1 MYEVLVFMFENYFSN
16 HALPEENVIEQE
28 LAAAGFDES
37 AITNAFD
44 WYNQLKIMMKQPVTS
59 QMEYLQCSR
68 MFAEAELDKIDT
80 ESLGFLLFL
89 EQAKVINSSERDMIM
104 DRAMALNGK
113 TVNLEQTRW
122 ITMMAMWSDGREKD
136 YLFVEDAV
144 FNPRGLTLH

>member
-16 HALPEENVIEQE
+16 HTLPEENVIEQE

-44 WYNQLKIMMKQPVTS
+44 WYNQLKTMMNQPVKP
-59 QMEYLQCSR
+59 QMAYLQCSR

>member
-16 HALPEENVIEQE
+16 HALHEENVIEQE

-37 AITNAFD
+37 AISNAFD
-44 WYNQLKIMMKQPVTS
+44 WYNQLKVMMKQPVAS
-59 QMEYLQCSR
+59 QIEYLQCSR

-104 DRAMALNGK
+104 DRAMALHGK

>member
-16 HALPEENVIEQE
+16 HALHEENVIEQE
-28 LAAAGFDES
+28 LVAAGFEES

-44 WYNQLKIMMKQPVTS
+44 WYNQLKVMMKQPVAS
-59 QMEYLQCSR
+59 QMEYVQCSR

>member
-16 HALPEENVIEQE
+16 HALHEENVIEQE

-37 AITNAFD
+37 AISNAFD
-44 WYNQLKIMMKQPVTS
+44 WYNQLKVMMKQPVAS
-59 QMEYLQCSR
+59 QMEYVQCSR